1 MIKRLFSKTAKVDY
15 FDNKTNFVALD
26 IGTEVL
32 KSMRFTMDAYG
43 VNIHKISRIQQQEHA
58 MKSGIIR
65 NLDTVLE
72 NCKLSIAELTDGLTE
87 KEFPKKIV
95 MGIAGE
101 YIQGVSIVV
110 NYKRE
115 ENFEKEVTQKEQN
128 GILKKI
134 RTQILTEGEEDLAL
148 RIGLTRED
156 INILHITITGLAIGG
171 MPVQSLVGYT
181 GKEVKINLYA
191 SFGPKT
197 YVNALKK
204 VSNSL
209 GMEIIS
215 IVSQPFAVARAY
227 SGSSSQD
234 FSGIFL
240 DIGGGTTDVAIVENG
255 NVLQTQMFAFGGRV
269 FSKEIA
275 KSFNLNLRYAEQRKI
290 KYSNGELSKTIA
302 EKVKQSMNPIAN
314 LWMKTL
320 KVSLESCD
328 DVDTFPSHIYMC
340 GGGALL
346 PEIKSTMLE
355 FPWKQYLPFPVVPKI
370 EVFTPDK
377 LNNIVDK
384 SGDLRN
390 IYDIT
395 PSALA
400 KFAYDKELDNR
411 NYNITFGQY
420 E

>member
-1 MIKRLFSKTAKVDY
+1 MIRRLFSKTAKTDC
-15 FDNKTNFVALD
+15 FDDKTNFVALD

-32 KSMRFTMDAYG
+32 KSVRFTMDAYG

-72 NCKLSIAELTDGLTE
+72 NCKLSIDELTNGLTE
-87 KEFPKKIV
+87 EEFPKKIV

-115 ENFEKEVTQKEQN
+115 ENFEKEVTQKEQD
-128 GILKKI
+128 GILRKI
-134 RTQILTEGEEDLAL
+134 KNQILKEGEGDLAL

-156 INILHITITGLAIGG
+156 IDILHITITGLAIGG
-171 MPVQSLVGYT
+171 MPVQSLIGYT
-181 GKEVKINLYA
+181 GKDVKINLYA

-197 YVNALKK
+197 YVNALRKIA
-204 VSNSL
+204 SSL
-209 GMEIIS
+209 NLEIVS
-215 IVSQPFAVARAY
+215 IVAQPFAVARAY
-227 SGSSSQD
+227 SGSSNQD

-240 DIGGGTTDVAIVENG
+240 DVGGGTTDVAIVENG

-269 FSKEIA
+269 FSKKIA
-275 KSFNLNLRYAEQRKI
+275 KTFDLELRYAEQRKI
-290 KYSNGELSKTIA
+290 KYSNGELSKAIS
-302 EKVKQSMNPIAN
+302 EKVKTSIISIAN

-320 KVSLESCD
+320 KVAFENCD
-328 DVDTFPSHIYMC
+328 DIDTFPSHIYMC
-340 GGGALL
+340 GGGSLL
-346 PEIKSTMLE
+346 PEIKSSMLE
-355 FPWKQYLPFPVVPKI
+355 FPWKKYLPFPVVPKI
-370 EVFTPDK
+370 ENFTPDK

-400 KFAYDKELDNR
+400 KFAYDKELDNK
-411 NYNITFGQY
+411 NYNITFG
-420 E
+420 

>member
-1 MIKRLFSKTAKVDY
+1 MLKGIFSKTSKEDY
-15 FDNKTNFVALD
+15 FDDKTSFVALD

-32 KSMRFTMDAYG
+32 KSVRFTMDAYG

-58 MKSGIIR
+58 MKAGIIR

-72 NCKLSIAELTDGLTE
+72 NCRLSINELTDGLAPE
-87 KEFPKKIV
+87 EMPKKIV

-115 ENFEKEVTQKEQN
+115 ENFEKEVTEKEQD
-128 GILKKI
+128 GILRKI
-134 RTQILTEGEEDLAL
+134 KNQISEEGEQSLAL
-148 RIGLTRED
+148 RIGLTSED
-156 INILHITITGLAIGG
+156 IDILHITATGMEIGG

-181 GKEVKINLYA
+181 GKDVRINLYA

-204 VSNSL
+204 VASSL
-209 GMEIIS
+209 NMDLVG
-215 IVSQPFAVARAY
+215 IVAQPFAVARAY
-227 SGSSSQD
+227 SGSSNQD
-234 FSGIFL
+234 FSGIFI
-240 DIGGGTTDVAIVENG
+240 DIGGGTTDIAIVENG
-255 NVLQTQMFAFGGRV
+255 NVLQTQMFALGGRV

-275 KSFNLNLRYAEQRKI
+275 KNLELDLRYAEQRKI
-290 KYSNGELSKTIA
+290 KYSNGELSKELS
-302 EKVKQSMNPIAN
+302 EKVKKAIIPIAN

-320 KVSLESCD
+320 KVAFENCD
-328 DVDTFPSHIYMC
+328 DIDTFPSHIYLC

-346 PEIKSTMLE
+346 PEIKSAMLE
-355 FPWKQYLPFPVVPKI
+355 FPWKKYLAFPIVPKI
-370 EVFTPDK
+370 ETFTPNK

-400 KFAYDKELDNR
+400 KFAYDKELDAK
-411 NYNITFGQY
+411 NYNITFG
-420 E
+420 

>member
-1 MIKRLFSKTAKVDY
+1 MLKGIFSKTAKVDY
-15 FDNKTNFVALD
+15 FDDKTNLVALD

-43 VNIHKISRIQQQEHA
+43 ANIHKISRIQQQEHA

-72 NCKLSIAELTDGLTE
+72 NCKLSVTELTNGLE
-87 KEFPKKIV
+87 GEDLPKKIV

-101 YIQGVSIVV
+101 YIRGVSIVV

-115 ENFEKEVTQKEQN
+115 ENFEKEVTDKEQAN
-128 GILKKI
+128 ILKKI
-134 RTQILTEGEEDLAL
+134 KGQILEEGEENLAI
-148 RIGLTRED
+148 RVGLTSED
-156 INILHITITGLAIGG
+156 IEILHITVTGLEIGG

-181 GKEVKINLYA
+181 GKDVTINLYA

-197 YVNALKK
+197 YVKALQK
-204 VSNSL
+204 VAESL
-209 GMEIIS
+209 EMDLIG

-234 FSGIFL
+234 FSGIFI
-240 DIGGGTTDVAIVENG
+240 DIGGGTTDIAVVENG

-269 FSKEIA
+269 FTKEIA
-275 KSFNLNLRYAEQRKI
+275 KKLNIDYRHAEQRKV
-290 KYSNGELSKTIA
+290 KYSEGELSKSMS
-302 EKVKQSMNPIAN
+302 EKVREIVFPISQ

-320 KVSLESCD
+320 KVAFESCD
-328 DVDTFPSHIYMC
+328 DVDSFPSHIYMC

-346 PEIKSTMLE
+346 PEIKESMLE
-355 FPWKQYLPFPVVPKI
+355 FPWKKYLPFPVVPKI
-370 EVFTPDK
+370 EAFTPEK

-400 KFAYDKELDNR
+400 KFAYDKELDAKD
-411 NYNITFGQY
+411 YNITFG
-420 E
+420 

>member
-1 MIKRLFSKTAKVDY
+1 MIKRLFSKTIKADY
-15 FDNKTNFVALD
+15 FDDKTNFVALD

-72 NCKLSIAELTDGLTE
+72 NCKLSISELTDGLTE
-87 KEFPKKIV
+87 EELPKKIV

-101 YIQGVSIVV
+101 YIQGVSIIV

-115 ENFEKEVTQKEQN
+115 ENFDKEVTKKEQER
-128 GILKKI
+128 ILRKI
-134 RTQILTEGEEDLAL
+134 KGQIAEEGEEDLAL
-148 RIGLTRED
+148 RIGLTSAD
-156 INILHITITGLAIGG
+156 IDILHITVTGLEIGG

-181 GKEVKINLYA
+181 GKDVKINLYT

-204 VSNSL
+204 VANSL
-209 GMEIIS
+209 NMDIIS
-215 IVSQPFAVARAY
+215 IVAQPFAVARAY
-227 SGSSSQD
+227 SGSSNQD

-240 DIGGGTTDVAIVENG
+240 DIGGGTTDVAIVERG

-275 KSFNLNLRYAEQRKI
+275 KLFNLDLRHAEQRKI
-290 KYSNGELSKTIA
+290 KYTDEKLSKEVS
-302 EKVKQSMNPIAN
+302 EKVRKLVAPIAN
-314 LWMKTL
+314 LWMRTL
-320 KVSLESCD
+320 KVAFENCD

-346 PEIKSTMLE
+346 PEIKTSMLE
-355 FPWKQYLPFPVVPKI
+355 FPWKKYLPFPVVPKI
-370 EVFTPDK
+370 EVFTPSK

-400 KFAYDKELDNR
+400 QFAYDKELDAK
-411 NYNITFGQY
+411 NYNITFG
-420 E
+420 

>member
-1 MIKRLFSKTAKVDY
+1 MLKGIFSKTAATDY
-15 FDNKTNFVALD
+15 FDDKTNFVALD

-32 KSMRFTMDAYG
+32 KSMLFTMDAYG

-58 MKSGIIR
+58 MRSGIIK

-72 NCKLSIAELTDGLTE
+72 NCRLSINELTNELATPE
-87 KEFPKKIV
+87 EFPKKIV

-110 NYKRE
+110 NYKRD
-115 ENFEKEVTQKEQN
+115 ENFEKEVTEKEQA

-134 RTQILTEGEEDLAL
+134 KGQIMEEGQQNLAL
-148 RIGLTRED
+148 RIGLTSED
-156 INILHITITGLAIGG
+156 IDILHITVTGLEIGG

-181 GKEVKINLYA
+181 GRDVRINLYA

-197 YVNALKK
+197 YVNALRK
-204 VSNSL
+204 VASSL
-209 GMEIIS
+209 NMEILG
-215 IVSQPFAVARAY
+215 IVAQPFAVARAY
-227 SGSSSQD
+227 AGSSSQD
-234 FSGIFL
+234 FSGIFI
-240 DIGGGTTDVAIVENG
+240 DIGGGTTDLAVVENG

-269 FSKEIA
+269 FTKKIA
-275 KSFNLNLRYAEQRKI
+275 KNLNLDFRYAEQRKV
-290 KYSNGELSKTIA
+290 KYSNGELSREVS
-302 EKVKQSMNPIAN
+302 EKVRKLLIPEAN

-320 KVSLESCD
+320 KIAFESCD

-346 PEIKSTMLE
+346 PEIKAAMLE
-355 FPWKQYLPFPVVPKI
+355 FPWKKYLPFPVVPKI
-370 EVFTPDK
+370 ETFTPEM

-400 KFAYDKELDNR
+400 KFAYDKEMDVK
-411 NYNITFGQY
+411 NYNITFG
-420 E
+420 

>member
-1 MIKRLFSKTAKVDY
+1 MLKGIFSKTSKEDY
-15 FDNKTNFVALD
+15 FDDKTSFVALD

-32 KSMRFTMDAYG
+32 KSIRFTMDAYG

-58 MKSGIIR
+58 MRAGIIR

-72 NCKLSIAELTDGLTE
+72 NCRLSINELTDGLTPE
-87 KEFPKKIV
+87 EMPKKIV

-115 ENFEKEVTQKEQN
+115 ENFEREVTEKEQE
-128 GILKKI
+128 GILRKI
-134 RTQILTEGEEDLAL
+134 KAQISEEGEQNLAL
-148 RIGLTRED
+148 RIGLTSED
-156 INILHITITGLAIGG
+156 IDILHITVTGMEIGG

-181 GKEVKINLYA
+181 GKDVRINLYA

-197 YVNALKK
+197 YVNALRKAA
-204 VSNSL
+204 SSL
-209 GMEIIS
+209 NMDLIG
-215 IVSQPFAVARAY
+215 IVAQPFAVARAY
-227 SGSSSQD
+227 SGSSNQD
-234 FSGIFL
+234 FSGIFI
-240 DIGGGTTDVAIVENG
+240 DIGGGTTDIAVVENG

-275 KSFNLNLRYAEQRKI
+275 KNMDLDLRYAEQRKI
-290 KYSNGELSKTIA
+290 KYSDGELSKDVS
-302 EKVKQSMNPIAN
+302 EKVKKLIIPIAN

-320 KVSLESCD
+320 KVAFENCD
-328 DVDTFPSHIYMC
+328 DIDTFPSHIYLC

-346 PEIKSTMLE
+346 PEIKSAMLE
-355 FPWKQYLPFPVVPKI
+355 FPWKKYLAFPIVPKI
-370 EVFTPDK
+370 ETFTPNK

-400 KFAYDKELDNR
+400 KFAYDKELDAK
-411 NYNITFGQY
+411 NYNITFG
-420 E
+420 